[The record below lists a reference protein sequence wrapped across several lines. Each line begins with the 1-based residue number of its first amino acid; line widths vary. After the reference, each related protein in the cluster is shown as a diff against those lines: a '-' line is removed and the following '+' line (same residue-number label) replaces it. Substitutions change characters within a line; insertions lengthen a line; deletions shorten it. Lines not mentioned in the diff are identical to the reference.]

1 MAASC
6 SNYTHSL
13 TVLCFIVLIRLPASF
28 TPAGVFIFNNIEADD
43 YMYSI
48 VVGTYCLEGVTY
60 VGYGIG
66 GDNVEFTDITCDK
79 TAMQDFVDLCNAAVL
94 DSVHLKEVI
103 EDFWLTDNLCEEE
116 TYDK

>member
-1 MAASC
+1 
-6 SNYTHSL
+6 
-13 TVLCFIVLIRLPASF
+13 
-28 TPAGVFIFNNIEADD
+28 
-43 YMYSI
+43 MYSI